1 MRRKQLFM
9 IALTGALVTGSVPG
23 TVWAAENG
31 VEATSEEGSPAVD
44 AGEDT
49 TEEPSEPAAT
59 EAPAEPTEAPA
70 TDAPAE
76 PTEAPA
82 TDAPAEPQNTEPA
95 EEPVATEEAQEDAGT
110 ETEEDSGITI
120 GEHGEQKFATLKDA
134 VAYAKEHPAPDDQA
148 VVINVNK
155 AQEIRE
161 TITVDES
168 CKVNI
173 VATAADV
180 KFTRAAGFTGNMFAV
195 TGENAVL
202 QLNKVDE
209 GTTAQAFTVDG
220 TTESTDGT
228 TESTEGVKTL
238 VSVSGSGTFEMYSGV
253 TLSGNKTS
261 DDEGGAITN
270 KGGLLLLAGGTI
282 TGNTG
287 SKGGVYSDASVG
299 VQGDIQITDNKGEKD
314 ATANLYL
321 AGLDP
326 TMVVMGTVAD
336 SAKLNFSL
344 ATIPEAG
351 KSVTVVKIG
360 KDGETDL
367 VDATQ
372 FAAAVKFMVYD
383 AASDEFDPVTVSSDG
398 KTAVLT
404 KKNSSKPEDPKKP
417 GTGEVGVP
425 KYDSSTKKVTF
436 NIKGTEDF
444 TYYVAAFP
452 IGEKEKTVLS
462 KFDKKKATNK
472 AKKDTKTSVTYDNYD
487 KTTDLWVYFQWPDG
501 SVSCEKEVLFL
512 PTISGVTWTDHN
524 TVQFKLAANHP
535 FHYYSTVTKST
546 TTSAEAKA
554 AYDESKA
561 KTKVPANEKKQLIV
575 KNIPENDK
583 DGKAT
588 FQIWVYF
595 KMNDGTM
602 KYSRIPISIDKR
614 PGKSTDT
621 RDPYP
626 HTINDC
632 KVSGLEEALK
642 FYPGVFYEFSVTG
655 AGTEITNPVTGD
667 EKYVP
672 LYWSTSKTPTDAQ
685 KNKSWKIGSAKGIT
699 DASTYNMYIFFQKYR
714 YNGSEWIPG
723 DIEYKTVQFKAAEIT
738 EDDLNNWKRQN
749 GVTTTPGDGDGTGS
763 GESGTDAEL
772 TATAAAQDSS
782 SSSKS
787 AVSTAD
793 ESPIGTMSALMA
805 LSLLAGGYVLI
816 RKRKKEDL

>member
-49 TEEPSEPAAT
+49 TEEPSEPAETEAPAEPT

-70 TDAPAE
+70 TEAPAE
-76 PTEAPA
+76 PAA
-82 TDAPAEPQNTEPA
+82 TDESAAEP
-95 EEPVATEEAQEDAGT
+95 VDTEEAQEDAGT

-120 GEHGEQKFATLKDA
+120 GEQKFATLKDA
-134 VAYAKEHPAPDDQA
+134 VVYAKANPASDDQA

-155 AQEIRE
+155 AQEISE

-209 GTTAQAFTVDG
+209 GTTAQAFTV
-220 TTESTDGT
+220 DGT

-314 ATANLYL
+314 AIANLYL
-321 AGLDP
+321 DGSDP
-326 TMVVMGTVAD
+326 TMVVMGTVAE

-344 ATIPEAG
+344 ATVPEAG
-351 KSVTVVKIG
+351 KSVTVAKIG
-360 KDGETDL
+360 TKEDNSELIT
-367 VDATQ
+367 AEEFKT
-372 FAAAVKFMVYD
+372 AVGKMVYD

-398 KTAVLT
+398 KTAVL
-404 KKNSSKPEDPKKP
+404 KKKEASTPEDPKKP

-452 IGEKEKTVLS
+452 IGESEKTVLS
-462 KFDKKKATNK
+462 KFDKKKAINK
-472 AKKDTKTSVTYDNYD
+472 AKKDTKTSVTFDNYD

-535 FHYYSTVTKST
+535 FHYYYAVTKST

-554 AYDESKA
+554 AYDASKA
-561 KTKVPANEKKQLIV
+561 KTKVSANEKKQLTV
-575 KNIPENDK
+575 KKIPDGND
-583 DGKAT
+583 

-595 KMNDGTM
+595 RMNDGTM
-602 KYSRIPISIDKR
+602 KYSKIPISTDKR

-632 KVSGLEEALK
+632 KVSGLEEAMK

-699 DASTYNMYIFFQKYR
+699 DASTYNMYIFFQKYKF
-714 YNGSEWIPG
+714 NGSEWIPG

-738 EDDLNNWKRQN
+738 EDDLNNWKKEN
-749 GVTTTPGDGDGTGS
+749 GVTITPEGGDGTGS
-763 GESGTDAEL
+763 GGSGTDAEL

>member
-31 VEATSEEGSPAVD
+31 VEATSEEGGPAVD

-70 TDAPAE
+70 TEAPAE

-82 TDAPAEPQNTEPA
+82 TEAPAEPQNTKPA

-120 GEHGEQKFATLKDA
+120 GEHGEQKFADLEAAVTYVKSNPEKDENGNLKA
-134 VAYAKEHPAPDDQA
+134 T
-148 VVINVNK
+148 VINVSKPQTINK
-155 AQEIRE
+155 TIEIKEGCKVCINATSPDVIFTR
-161 TITVDES
+161 VDEFIGS
-168 CKVNI
+168 VFSVSGKNSEGDQSELQLK
-173 VATAADV
+173 AADGA
-180 KFTRAAGFTGNMFAV
+180 T
-195 TGENAVL
+195 
-202 QLNKVDE
+202 
-209 GTTAQAFTVDG
+209 FTVEG
-220 TTESTDGT
+220 AETDGL
-228 TESTEGVKTL
+228 STL
-238 VSVSGSGTFEMYSGV
+238 VSVSDNGIFGMFTGV
-253 TLSGNKTS
+253 TLSGNKTL
-261 DDEGGAITN
+261 DNGGAITN
-270 KGGLLLLAGGTI
+270 NGGSLLLAGGTI

-299 VQGDIQITDNKGEKD
+299 VQGNIQITDNKGEKD

-321 AGLDP
+321 DGSDP

-344 ATIPEAG
+344 DTIPEAG
-351 KSVTVVKIG
+351 KSVTVAKIG
-360 KDGETDL
+360 TKEDNSELIT
-367 VDATQ
+367 AEEFKT
-372 FAAAVKFMVYD
+372 AVEKMAYD
-383 AASDEFDPVTVSSDG
+383 ADSSKEFDPVTVSSDG
-398 KTAVLT
+398 KTAVL
-404 KKNSSKPEDPKKP
+404 KKKEASTPEDPKKP

-444 TYYVAAFP
+444 TYYVAPFP
-452 IGEKEKTVLS
+452 IGESEKTVLS

-472 AKKDTKTSVTYDNYD
+472 AKKDTKTSVTFDNYD

-554 AYDESKA
+554 AYDASKA
-561 KTKVPANEKKQLIV
+561 KTKVSANEKKQLTV
-575 KNIPENDK
+575 KKIP
-583 DGKAT
+583 DGSD

-602 KYSRIPISIDKR
+602 KYSKIPISTDKR

-714 YNGSEWIPG
+714 FNGSEWIAG

-738 EDDLNNWKRQN
+738 EDDLNNWKKQN
-749 GVTTTPGDGDGTGS
+749 GVTITPEGGDGTGS

>member
-70 TDAPAE
+70 TEAPAD

-82 TDAPAEPQNTEPA
+82 TEAPAEPQNTEPA

-120 GEHGEQKFATLKDA
+120 GEHGEQKFVTLKDA
-134 VAYAKEHPAPDDQA
+134 VAYVKSNPEKDENGNLKAT
-148 VVINVNK
+148 VINVSK
-155 AQEIRE
+155 LQTIDKTIEIKE
-161 TITVDES
+161 G
-168 CKVNI
+168 CKVCIN
-173 VATAADV
+173 ATSPDV
-180 KFTRAAGFTGNMFAV
+180 IFTRADVLTGSIFSVSGKNSK
-195 TGENAVL
+195 GDQSEL
-202 QLNKVDE
+202 QLKAADSA
-209 GTTAQAFTVDG
+209 TFTVKG
-220 TTESTDGT
+220 AETDGL
-228 TESTEGVKTL
+228 STL
-238 VSVSGSGTFEMYSGV
+238 VSVSDNGIFGMFTGV
-253 TLSGNKTS
+253 TLSGNKTL
-261 DDEGGAITN
+261 DNGGAITN
-270 KGGLLLLAGGTI
+270 NGGSLLLAGGTI

-321 AGLDP
+321 DDSDP
-326 TMVVMGTVAD
+326 TMVVMGTVD
-336 SAKLNFSL
+336 EKSAQLNFSL
-344 ATIPEAG
+344 ATVPEAG
-351 KSVTVVKIG
+351 KPVTVAKIG
-360 KDGETDL
+360 KDGENDL
-367 VDATQ
+367 VDAAQ
-372 FAAAVKFMVYD
+372 FATAVKRMAYD

-398 KTAVLT
+398 KTAVL
-404 KKNSSKPEDPKKP
+404 KKKEASTPEEPKKP

-452 IGEKEKTVLS
+452 IGEREKTVLS

-602 KYSRIPISIDKR
+602 KYSRIPISTDKR

-738 EDDLNNWKRQN
+738 EDDLNNWKKEN

>member
-70 TDAPAE
+70 TEAPAE

-82 TDAPAEPQNTEPA
+82 TEAPAEPQNTEPA

-120 GEHGEQKFATLKDA
+120 GEQKFATLKDA
-134 VAYAKEHPAPDDQA
+134 VAYAKKNPASDNQA

-155 AQEIRE
+155 AQEISE

-173 VATAADV
+173 VATDAEV
-180 KFTRAAGFTGNMFAV
+180 KLTRAAGFTGNMFAV

-209 GTTAQAFTVDG
+209 GTTAQALTV
-220 TTESTDGT
+220 DGT

-299 VQGDIQITDNKGEKD
+299 VQGDIQITENKGEKD

-321 AGLDP
+321 EGSDP
-326 TMVVMGTVAD
+326 TMVVMGTVAE

-344 ATIPEAG
+344 ATVPEAG
-351 KSVTVVKIG
+351 KSVTVAKIG
-360 KDGETDL
+360 KDGETEL

-372 FAAAVKFMVYD
+372 FATAVKLMAYD
-383 AASDEFDPVTVSSDG
+383 AASDEFEAVALSSDG
-398 KTAVLT
+398 KTAVL
-404 KKNSSKPEDPKKP
+404 KKKEASTPDDPKKA

-444 TYYVAAFP
+444 TYYVAPFP
-452 IGEKEKTVLS
+452 IGESEKTVLS

-535 FHYYSTVTKST
+535 FHYYYTVTKSS

-554 AYDESKA
+554 AYDASKA
-561 KTKVPANEKKQLIV
+561 KTKVSANEKKQLTV
-575 KNIPENDK
+575 SKIP
-583 DGKAT
+583 DGSD

-602 KYSRIPISIDKR
+602 KYSKIPISTDKR

-632 KVSGLEEALK
+632 KVSGLENALK

-667 EKYVP
+667 EKYEP

-714 YNGSEWIPG
+714 YNGSEWIAG

-738 EDDLNNWKRQN
+738 EDDLNNWKKEN
-749 GVTTTPGDGDGTGS
+749 GVTITPEGGSEGS
-763 GESGTDAEL
+763 GSGGGTDAEL
-772 TATAAAQDSS
+772 TATAAAQNSS

>member
-49 TEEPSEPAAT
+49 TEESSEPAAT

-70 TDAPAE
+70 TEAPAE

-110 ETEEDSGITI
+110 ETEEDRGITI
-120 GEHGEQKFATLKDA
+120 GEHGEQKFATLNDA
-134 VAYAKEHPAPDDQA
+134 VAYVKSNPEKDENDNLKAT
-148 VVINVNK
+148 VINVSK
-155 AQEIRE
+155 PQTIDKTIEIKE
-161 TITVDES
+161 G
-168 CKVNI
+168 CKVCIN
-173 VATAADV
+173 ATSPDVIFTRVDGFIGSVFSVSGKNSEGDQSELQLKAADGA
-180 KFTRAAGFTGNMFAV
+180 T
-195 TGENAVL
+195 
-202 QLNKVDE
+202 
-209 GTTAQAFTVDG
+209 FTVKG
-220 TTESTDGT
+220 AETDGL
-228 TESTEGVKTL
+228 STL
-238 VSVSGSGTFEMYSGV
+238 VSVSDNGIFGMFTGV

-261 DDEGGAITN
+261 DNGGAITN
-270 KGGLLLLAGGTI
+270 NGGSLLLAGGTI

-287 SKGGVYSDASVG
+287 SKGGVYSNASVG
-299 VQGDIQITDNKGEKD
+299 VQGDIRITDNKGEKD

-321 AGLDP
+321 DGSDS

-344 ATIPEAG
+344 ATVPETG
-351 KSVTVVKIG
+351 KPVTVAKVGTKEG
-360 KDGETDL
+360 NNDL
-367 VDATQ
+367 VTAEEFKT
-372 FAAAVKFMVYD
+372 AVEKMVYD
-383 AASDEFDPVTVSSDG
+383 AATTSDEFEAVAVSSSDS
-398 KTAVLT
+398 KTAVL
-404 KKNSSKPEDPKKP
+404 KKKETSTPEDPKKP

-546 TTSAEAKA
+546 TTSAEVKA
-554 AYDESKA
+554 AYDASKA
-561 KTKVPANEKKQLIV
+561 ETKVPANEKKQLIV

-583 DGKAT
+583 KGKAT

-602 KYSRIPISIDKR
+602 KYSKIPISTDKR
-614 PGKSTDT
+614 PGKSTNT

-632 KVSGLEEALK
+632 KVSGLEEAMK
-642 FYPGVFYEFSVTG
+642 FYPGVFYEFAVTG

-667 EKYVP
+667 EKYEP
-672 LYWSTSKTPTDAQ
+672 LYWSTSKTPEDDQ

-738 EDDLNNWKRQN
+738 EDDLNNWKKEN

-763 GESGTDAEL
+763 GGSGTDAEL

>member
-70 TDAPAE
+70 E

-82 TDAPAEPQNTEPA
+82 TEAPAEPAATDESA
-95 EEPVATEEAQEDAGT
+95 AEPVDTEEAQEDAGT

-120 GEHGEQKFATLKDA
+120 GEQKFATLKDA
-134 VAYAKEHPAPDDQA
+134 VVYAKANPASDDQA

-155 AQEIRE
+155 AQEISE

-209 GTTAQAFTVDG
+209 GTTAQAFTV
-220 TTESTDGT
+220 DGT

-299 VQGDIQITDNKGEKD
+299 VQGDIQITDNKDAED

-321 AGLDP
+321 AGSDS

-344 ATIPEAG
+344 ATIPKAG
-351 KSVTVVKIG
+351 KSVTVAKIG
-360 KDGETDL
+360 TKENNSELITAEEFKT
-367 VDATQ
+367 VVEKRMA
-372 FAAAVKFMVYD
+372 YD

-417 GTGEVGVP
+417 GTGEVGKP
-425 KYDSSTKKVTF
+425 KYDSSKKSVTF

-444 TYYVAAFP
+444 TYYVAALP
-452 IGEKEKTVLS
+452 IGKSKEDAIA
-462 KFDKKKATNK
+462 KFDKKKAINK
-472 AKKDTKTSVTYDNYD
+472 AKKDTKTSVTFDNYD

-535 FHYYSTVTKST
+535 FHYYYTVTKSS

-554 AYDESKA
+554 AYDASKA
-561 KTKVPANEKKQLIV
+561 KTKVSANEKKQLTV
-575 KNIPENDK
+575 SKIP
-583 DGKAT
+583 DGSD

-602 KYSRIPISIDKR
+602 KYSKIPISTDKR
-614 PGKSTDT
+614 PGKSTNT
-621 RDPYP
+621 RDPQP
-626 HTINDC
+626 ATISKC
-632 KVSGLEEALK
+632 KVSGLENALK

-667 EKYVP
+667 EKYEP

-723 DIEYKTVQFKAAEIT
+723 DIEYMTVQFKAAEIT
-738 EDDLNNWKRQN
+738 EDDLNNWKKEN

>member
-70 TDAPAE
+70 TEAPAE

-82 TDAPAEPQNTEPA
+82 TEAPAEPQNTEPA

-120 GEHGEQKFATLKDA
+120 GEQKFATLKDA
-134 VAYAKEHPAPDDQA
+134 VAYAKKNPASDNQA

-155 AQEIRE
+155 AQEISE

-173 VATAADV
+173 VATDAEV
-180 KFTRAAGFTGNMFAV
+180 KLTRAAGFTGNMFAV

-209 GTTAQAFTVDG
+209 GTTAQALTV
-220 TTESTDGT
+220 DGT

-238 VSVSGSGTFEMYSGV
+238 VSVSDSGTFEMYSGV

-299 VQGDIQITDNKGEKD
+299 VQGDIQITENKGEKD

-321 AGLDP
+321 DGSDP
-326 TMVVMGTVAD
+326 TMVVMGTVD
-336 SAKLNFSL
+336 EGAKLNFSL
-344 ATIPEAG
+344 ATVPEAG
-351 KSVTVVKIG
+351 KSVTVAKIG

-372 FAAAVKFMVYD
+372 FATAVRLMVYD
-383 AASDEFDPVTVSSDG
+383 AASDEFEAVALSSDG

-404 KKNSSKPEDPKKP
+404 KKKASTPEDPKKP

-452 IGEKEKTVLS
+452 IGESEKTVLS

-512 PTISGVTWTDHN
+512 PSISGVIWTDHN

-535 FHYYSTVTKST
+535 FHYYYTVTKSS

-554 AYDESKA
+554 AYDASKA
-561 KTKVPANEKKQLIV
+561 KTKVSANEKKQLTV
-575 KNIPENDK
+575 SKIP
-583 DGKAT
+583 DGSD

-602 KYSRIPISIDKR
+602 KYSKIPISTDKR
-614 PGKSTDT
+614 PGKSTNT
-621 RDPYP
+621 RDPQP
-626 HTINDC
+626 ATISKC
-632 KVSGLEEALK
+632 KVSGLENALK

-667 EKYVP
+667 EKYEP

-723 DIEYKTVQFKAAEIT
+723 DIEYMTVQFKAAEIT
-738 EDDLNNWKRQN
+738 EDDLNNWKKEN
-749 GVTTTPGDGDGTGS
+749 GVTITPEGGSEGS
-763 GESGTDAEL
+763 GSGGGTDAEL
-772 TATAAAQDSS
+772 TATAAAQNSS

>member
-76 PTEAPA
+76 P
-82 TDAPAEPQNTEPA
+82 QNTEPA
-95 EEPVATEEAQEDAGT
+95 AEPVDTEEAQEDAGT

-134 VAYAKEHPAPDDQA
+134 VAYAKKNPAPGNQA

-155 AQEIRE
+155 AQEISE
-161 TITVDES
+161 TITVDEN

-209 GTTAQAFTVDG
+209 GTTAQAFTV
-220 TTESTDGT
+220 DGT

-287 SKGGVYSDASVG
+287 SKGGVYSNASVG
-299 VQGDIQITDNKGEKD
+299 VQGDIQITDNKDAED

-321 AGLDP
+321 DGSDT
-326 TMVVMGTVAD
+326 TMVVMGTVEKD
-336 SAKLNFSL
+336 AKLNFSL
-344 ATIPEAG
+344 ATVPKEG
-351 KSVTVVKIG
+351 ESVTVAKIG
-360 KDGETDL
+360 TKEDNSEL
-367 VDATQ
+367 IKAEE
-372 FAAAVKFMVYD
+372 FKIAVEKMAYD
-383 AASDEFDPVTVSSDG
+383 AASDEFEAVALSSDG

-417 GTGEVGVP
+417 GTGEVGKP
-425 KYDSSTKKVTF
+425 KYDSSKKSVTF

-444 TYYVAAFP
+444 TYYVAALP
-452 IGEKEKTVLS
+452 IGKRKEDAIA
-462 KFDKKKATNK
+462 KFDKKKAINK
-472 AKKDTKTSVTYDNYD
+472 AKKDIKTSVTFDNYD

-535 FHYYSTVTKST
+535 FHYYYKVTSADTKS
-546 TTSAEAKA
+546 EEVKKA
-554 AYDESKA
+554 YKESDA
-561 KTKVPANEKKQLIV
+561 KTKVRANTKEPLTV
-575 KNIPENDK
+575 NNIPENDEK
-583 DGKAT
+583 GNAT

-602 KYSRIPISIDKR
+602 KYSRIPLSITNR
-614 PGKSTDT
+614 PPKKQGGTT
-621 RDPYP
+621 RKPQT
-626 HTINDC
+626 HVVNDC
-632 KVSGLEEALK
+632 KVSGLENALK
-642 FYPGVFYEFSVTG
+642 FYPGVFYEFTVTG
-655 AGTEITNPVTGD
+655 AAPKDNNYVTGD
-667 EKYVP
+667 EKYEP

-738 EDDLNNWKRQN
+738 EDDLNNWKKEN

>member
-70 TDAPAE
+70 TEA

-82 TDAPAEPQNTEPA
+82 TEVPAEPQNTEPA

-120 GEHGEQKFATLKDA
+120 GEQKFATLKDA
-134 VAYAKEHPAPDDQA
+134 VAYAKENPASDNQA

-155 AQEIRE
+155 AQEISE

-209 GTTAQAFTVDG
+209 GITAQALTV
-220 TTESTDGT
+220 DGT

-238 VSVSGSGTFEMYSGV
+238 VSVSGRGTFEMYSGV

-321 AGLDP
+321 DGSDP

-351 KSVTVVKIG
+351 KSVTVAKIG
-360 KDGETDL
+360 TKEDNSELIT
-367 VDATQ
+367 AEEFKT
-372 FAAAVKFMVYD
+372 AVEKMAYD
-383 AASDEFDPVTVSSDG
+383 ADSSKEFDPVTVSSDG
-398 KTAVLT
+398 KTAVL
-404 KKNSSKPEDPKKP
+404 KKKEASTPEDPKKP

-452 IGEKEKTVLS
+452 IGESEKTVLS
-462 KFDKKKATNK
+462 KFDKKRAINK
-472 AKKDTKTSVTYDNYD
+472 AKKDTKTSVTFDNYD

-535 FHYYSTVTKST
+535 FHYYYAVTKST

-554 AYDESKA
+554 AYDASKA
-561 KTKVPANEKKQLIV
+561 KTKVSANEKKQLTV
-575 KNIPENDK
+575 KKIPDGND
-583 DGKAT
+583 

-595 KMNDGTM
+595 RMNDGTM
-602 KYSRIPISIDKR
+602 KYSKIPISTDKR

-632 KVSGLEEALK
+632 KVSGLEEAMK

-667 EKYVP
+667 EKYEP

-738 EDDLNNWKRQN
+738 EDDLNNWKKEN
-749 GVTTTPGDGDGTGS
+749 GVTITPEGGDGTGS
-763 GESGTDAEL
+763 GGSGTDAEL

>member
-31 VEATSEEGSPAVD
+31 VEATSEEGGPAVD

-70 TDAPAE
+70 TEAPAE

-82 TDAPAEPQNTEPA
+82 TEAPAEPQNTKPA

-110 ETEEDSGITI
+110 ETEKDSGITI
-120 GEHGEQKFATLKDA
+120 GEQEFPTLKDA
-134 VAYAKEHPAPDDQA
+134 VVYAKKNPASDNQA

-155 AQEIRE
+155 AQEISE

-220 TTESTDGT
+220 TTESTA
-228 TESTEGVKTL
+228 GVKTL

-270 KGGLLLLAGGTI
+270 NGGLLLLAGGTI

-299 VQGDIQITDNKGEKD
+299 VQGNIQITDNKDAED

-321 AGLDP
+321 DGSDP
-326 TMVVMGTVAD
+326 TMVVMGTVAE
-336 SAKLNFSL
+336 STKLNFSL
-344 ATIPEAG
+344 AKAPEAG
-351 KSVTVVKIG
+351 ESVTVAKVGTKE
-360 KDGETDL
+360 DNSDL
-367 VDATQ
+367 VTAEEFKT
-372 FAAAVKFMVYD
+372 AVEKMAYD
-383 AASDEFDPVTVSSDG
+383 AAATSDEFEAVAVSSSDS
-398 KTAVLT
+398 KTAVL
-404 KKNSSKPEDPKKP
+404 KKKEASTPEEPKKP

-444 TYYVAAFP
+444 TYYVAALP
-452 IGEKEKTVLS
+452 IGKNKEDAIA

-535 FHYYSTVTKST
+535 FHYYYTVTNKS
-546 TTSAEAKA
+546 TTSAEVKKK
-554 AYDESKA
+554 YDESKA
-561 KTKVPANEKKQLIV
+561 KTKVSANMKAQVTVSK
-575 KNIPENDK
+575 IPD
-583 DGKAT
+583 DSD

-602 KYSRIPISIDKR
+602 KYSKIPISTDKR
-614 PGKSTDT
+614 PGKSTNT

-632 KVSGLEEALK
+632 KVSGLENALK

-667 EKYVP
+667 EKYEP

-738 EDDLNNWKRQN
+738 EDDLNNWKKEN
-749 GVTTTPGDGDGTGS
+749 GVTTTPGDGDGSGS
-763 GESGTDAEL
+763 GGSGTDAEL

>member
-31 VEATSEEGSPAVD
+31 VEATSEEGGPAVD

-70 TDAPAE
+70 TEAPAE

-82 TDAPAEPQNTEPA
+82 TEAPAEPQNTKPA

-110 ETEEDSGITI
+110 ETEKDSGITI
-120 GEHGEQKFATLKDA
+120 GEQKFATLKDA
-134 VAYAKEHPAPDDQA
+134 VVYAKANPASDNQA

-155 AQEIRE
+155 AQEISE
-161 TITVDES
+161 TITVDEN

-173 VATAADV
+173 IATAADV
-180 KFTRAAGFTGNMFAV
+180 KFTRAVGFTGNMFAV

-209 GTTAQAFTVDG
+209 GTTAQALTV
-220 TTESTDGT
+220 DGT

-270 KGGLLLLAGGTI
+270 NGGLLLLAGGTI

-299 VQGDIQITDNKGEKD
+299 VQGNIQITDNKD
-314 ATANLYL
+314 AEDAPANLYL
-321 AGLDP
+321 DGSDS
-326 TMVVMGTVAD
+326 TMVVMGTVAET
-336 SAKLNFSL
+336 AKLNFSL
-344 ATIPEAG
+344 AAIPEAG
-351 KSVTVVKIG
+351 KSVTVAKIG

-372 FAAAVKFMVYD
+372 FDTAVKLMAYD

-404 KKNSSKPEDPKKP
+404 KKNSSKPEEPKKP

-444 TYYVAAFP
+444 TYYVAALP
-452 IGEKEKTVLS
+452 IGKSKEDAIA

-561 KTKVPANEKKQLIV
+561 KTKVSANEKKQLIV

-583 DGKAT
+583 NGKAT

-602 KYSRIPISIDKR
+602 KYSKIPISIDKR
-614 PGKSTDT
+614 PGKGTDT

-632 KVSGLEEALK
+632 KVSGLEKAMK

-714 YNGSEWIPG
+714 FNGSEWIAG

-749 GVTTTPGDGDGTGS
+749 GVTITPEGGNGTGS
-763 GESGTDAEL
+763 GSGGSGTDAEL

>member
-31 VEATSEEGSPAVD
+31 VEATSEEGGPAVD

-70 TDAPAE
+70 TEAPAE

-82 TDAPAEPQNTEPA
+82 TEAPAEPQNTKPA
-95 EEPVATEEAQEDAGT
+95 EEPAATEEAQE
-110 ETEEDSGITI
+110 ENTEEAGEADGSITI
-120 GEHGEQKFATLKDA
+120 GEQKFDDLEAAVTYVKSNPEKDKNGNLKAT
-134 VAYAKEHPAPDDQA
+134 
-148 VVINVNK
+148 VINVSKPQTINK
-155 AQEIRE
+155 TIEIKE
-161 TITVDES
+161 G
-168 CKVNI
+168 CKVCIN
-173 VATAADV
+173 ATSPDV
-180 KFTRAAGFTGNMFAV
+180 IFTRADVLTGSIFSVSGKNSE
-195 TGENAVL
+195 GDQSEL
-202 QLNKVDE
+202 QLKATD
-209 GTTAQAFTVDG
+209 GATFTVKG
-220 TTESTDGT
+220 AETDGL
-228 TESTEGVKTL
+228 STL
-238 VSVSGSGTFEMYSGV
+238 VSVSDNGIFGMFTGV
-253 TLSGNKTS
+253 TLSGNKTL
-261 DDEGGAITN
+261 DNGGAITN
-270 KGGLLLLAGGTI
+270 NGGSLLLAGGTI

-287 SKGGVYSDASVG
+287 SKGGVYSNASVG

-321 AGLDP
+321 DGSDP
-326 TMVVMGTVAD
+326 TMVVMGAVADD

-344 ATIPEAG
+344 AKAPEAG
-351 KSVTVVKIG
+351 ESVTVAKVGTKE
-360 KDGETDL
+360 DNSDL
-367 VDATQ
+367 VTAEEFKT
-372 FAAAVKFMVYD
+372 AVEKMAYD
-383 AASDEFDPVTVSSDG
+383 AAATSDEFEAVAVSSSDS
-398 KTAVLT
+398 KTAVL
-404 KKNSSKPEDPKKP
+404 KKKEASTPEEPKKP

-444 TYYVAAFP
+444 TYYVAALP
-452 IGEKEKTVLS
+452 IGKSKEDAIA
-462 KFDKKKATNK
+462 KFDKKKAINK
-472 AKKDTKTSVTYDNYD
+472 AKKDTKTSVTFDNYD

-535 FHYYSTVTKST
+535 FHCYSTITKST

-554 AYDESKA
+554 AYDASKA
-561 KTKVPANEKKQLIV
+561 KTKVSANEKKQLTV
-575 KNIPENDK
+575 KKIPDGND
-583 DGKAT
+583 

-602 KYSRIPISIDKR
+602 KYSKIPISTDKR
-614 PGKSTDT
+614 PGKGTDT

-632 KVSGLEEALK
+632 KVSGLEKALK
-642 FYPGVFYEFSVTG
+642 FYPGVFYEFAVTG

-714 YNGSEWIPG
+714 FNGSEWIAG

-749 GVTTTPGDGDGTGS
+749 GVTITPEGGDGTGS
-763 GESGTDAEL
+763 GSGGSGTDAEL

>member
-49 TEEPSEPAAT
+49 IEEPSEPAETEAPAEPT

-70 TDAPAE
+70 TE
-76 PTEAPA
+76 
-82 TDAPAEPQNTEPA
+82 APAEPQNTEPA

-120 GEHGEQKFATLKDA
+120 GEQKFATLKDA
-134 VAYAKEHPAPDDQA
+134 VEYVKSNPEKDENGNLKAT
-148 VVINVNK
+148 VINVSK
-155 AQEIRE
+155 PQTIDKTIEIKE
-161 TITVDES
+161 G
-168 CKVNI
+168 CKVCIN
-173 VATAADV
+173 ATSPNV
-180 KFTRAAGFTGNMFAV
+180 IFTRADVLTGSIFSVSGKNSE
-195 TGENAVL
+195 GDQSEL
-202 QLNKVDE
+202 QLKATD
-209 GTTAQAFTVDG
+209 GATFTVKG
-220 TTESTDGT
+220 AETDGL
-228 TESTEGVKTL
+228 STL
-238 VSVSGSGTFEMYSGV
+238 VSVSDNGIFGMFTGV
-253 TLSGNKTS
+253 TLSGNKTL
-261 DDEGGAITN
+261 DNGGAITN
-270 KGGLLLLAGGTI
+270 NGGSLLLAGGTI

-287 SKGGVYSDASVG
+287 SRGGVYSDASVG

-321 AGLDP
+321 DGSDP

-452 IGEKEKTVLS
+452 IGESEKTVLS
-462 KFDKKKATNK
+462 KFDKKKAINK
-472 AKKDTKTSVTYDNYD
+472 AKKDTKTSVTFDNYD

-535 FHYYSTVTKST
+535 FHYYYAVTKST

-554 AYDESKA
+554 AYDASKA
-561 KTKVPANEKKQLIV
+561 KTKVSANEKKQLTV
-575 KNIPENDK
+575 KKIPDGND
-583 DGKAT
+583 

-595 KMNDGTM
+595 RMNDGTM
-602 KYSRIPISIDKR
+602 KYSKIPISTDKR

-632 KVSGLEEALK
+632 KVSGLEEAMK

>member
-31 VEATSEEGSPAVD
+31 VEATSEEGGPAVD

-49 TEEPSEPAAT
+49 TEEPSEPAETEAPAEPTEAPAT

-70 TDAPAE
+70 TE
-76 PTEAPA
+76 
-82 TDAPAEPQNTEPA
+82 APAEPQNTKPA
-95 EEPVATEEAQEDAGT
+95 EEPAATEEAQE
-110 ETEEDSGITI
+110 ENTEEAGEADGSITI
-120 GEHGEQKFATLKDA
+120 GEQKFNDLEAAVTYVKSNPEKDKNGNLKAT
-134 VAYAKEHPAPDDQA
+134 
-148 VVINVNK
+148 VINVSKPQTINK
-155 AQEIRE
+155 TIEIKE
-161 TITVDES
+161 G
-168 CKVNI
+168 CKVCIN
-173 VATAADV
+173 ATSPDV
-180 KFTRAAGFTGNMFAV
+180 IFTRVDGFTGSVFSVSGKNSE
-195 TGENAVL
+195 GDQSEL
-202 QLNKVDE
+202 QLKAAE
-209 GTTAQAFTVDG
+209 GATFTVKG
-220 TTESTDGT
+220 AETDGL
-228 TESTEGVKTL
+228 STL
-238 VSVSGSGTFEMYSGV
+238 VSVSDNGIFGMFTGV

-261 DDEGGAITN
+261 DNGGAITN
-270 KGGLLLLAGGTI
+270 NGGSLLLAGGTI

-299 VQGDIQITDNKGEKD
+299 VQGDIQITDNKD
-314 ATANLYL
+314 AEDTTANLYL
-321 AGLDP
+321 DGSDP
-326 TMVVMGTVAD
+326 TMVVMGTVAET
-336 SAKLNFSL
+336 AKLNFSL
-344 ATIPEAG
+344 ATVPDAG
-351 KSVTVVKIG
+351 ESVTVAKIG

-372 FAAAVKFMVYD
+372 FATAVELMAYD
-383 AASDEFDPVTVSSDG
+383 AASNDASDEFDPVTVSSDG

-444 TYYVAAFP
+444 TYYVAALP
-452 IGEKEKTVLS
+452 IGKSKEDAIA
-462 KFDKKKATNK
+462 KFDKKKAINK
-472 AKKDTKTSVTYDNYD
+472 AKKDTKTSVTFDNYD

-535 FHYYSTVTKST
+535 FHCYSTITKST

-554 AYDESKA
+554 AYDASKA
-561 KTKVPANEKKQLIV
+561 KTKVSANEKKQLTV
-575 KNIPENDK
+575 KKIPDDND
-583 DGKAT
+583 

-602 KYSRIPISIDKR
+602 KYSKIPISTDKR
-614 PGKSTDT
+614 PGKGTDT

-632 KVSGLEEALK
+632 KVSGLEKALK
-642 FYPGVFYEFSVTG
+642 FYPGVFYEFAVTG

-714 YNGSEWIPG
+714 FNGSEWIAG

-749 GVTTTPGDGDGTGS
+749 GVTITPEGGDGTGS
-763 GESGTDAEL
+763 GSGGSGTDAEL

>member
-70 TDAPAE
+70 TEAPAD

-82 TDAPAEPQNTEPA
+82 TEAPAEPQNTEPA

-120 GEHGEQKFATLKDA
+120 GEHGEQKFVTLKDA
-134 VAYAKEHPAPDDQA
+134 VAYVKSNPEKDENGNLKAT
-148 VVINVNK
+148 VINVSK
-155 AQEIRE
+155 PQTIDKTIEIKE
-161 TITVDES
+161 G
-168 CKVNI
+168 CKVCIN
-173 VATAADV
+173 ATSPDV
-180 KFTRAAGFTGNMFAV
+180 IFTRADVLTGSIFSVSGKNSK
-195 TGENAVL
+195 GDQSEL
-202 QLNKVDE
+202 QLKAADSA
-209 GTTAQAFTVDG
+209 TFTVKG
-220 TTESTDGT
+220 AETDGL
-228 TESTEGVKTL
+228 STL
-238 VSVSGSGTFEMYSGV
+238 VSVSDNGIFGMFTGV
-253 TLSGNKTS
+253 TLSGNKTL
-261 DDEGGAITN
+261 DNGGAITN
-270 KGGLLLLAGGTI
+270 NGGSLLLAGGTI

-287 SKGGVYSDASVG
+287 SKGGVYSNASVG

-321 AGLDP
+321 DGSDS
-326 TMVVMGTVAD
+326 TMVVMGTVD
-336 SAKLNFSL
+336 EKSAQLNFSL
-344 ATIPEAG
+344 ATVPETG
-351 KSVTVVKIG
+351 KPVTVAKIG

-372 FAAAVKFMVYD
+372 FVTAVKRMAYD

-398 KTAVLT
+398 KTAVL
-404 KKNSSKPEDPKKP
+404 KKKEASTPEDPKKP
-417 GTGEVGVP
+417 GTGEVGKP

-535 FHYYSTVTKST
+535 FHYYYAVTKST

-554 AYDESKA
+554 AYDASKA
-561 KTKVPANEKKQLIV
+561 KTKVSANEKKQLTV
-575 KNIPENDK
+575 KKIP
-583 DGKAT
+583 DGSD

-602 KYSRIPISIDKR
+602 KYSKIPISTDKR
-614 PGKSTDT
+614 PGKSTGT

-667 EKYVP
+667 EKYEP

-699 DASTYNMYIFFQKYR
+699 DASTYNMYIFFQKYKF
-714 YNGSEWIPG
+714 NGSEWIPG

-738 EDDLNNWKRQN
+738 KDDLNNWKKEN
-749 GVTTTPGDGDGTGS
+749 GVTTTPEDGDGTGS
-763 GESGTDAEL
+763 GGSGTDAEL

>member
-31 VEATSEEGSPAVD
+31 VEATSEEGGPAVD

-70 TDAPAE
+70 TEAPAE

-82 TDAPAEPQNTEPA
+82 TEAPAEPQNTKPA
-95 EEPVATEEAQEDAGT
+95 EEPAATEEAQEDAGT
-110 ETEEDSGITI
+110 EKEEDSGITI
-120 GEHGEQKFATLKDA
+120 GEQKFATLKDA
-134 VAYAKEHPAPDDQA
+134 VVYAKKNPASDNQA

-155 AQEIRE
+155 AQEISE

-220 TTESTDGT
+220 TTESTA
-228 TESTEGVKTL
+228 GVKTL

-270 KGGLLLLAGGTI
+270 NGGLLLLAGGTI

-299 VQGDIQITDNKGEKD
+299 VQGNIQITDNKDAED

-321 AGLDP
+321 DGSDP
-326 TMVVMGTVAD
+326 TMVVMGTVAE

-344 ATIPEAG
+344 AKAPEAG
-351 KSVTVVKIG
+351 ESVTVAKVGTKE
-360 KDGETDL
+360 DNSDL
-367 VDATQ
+367 VTAEEFKT
-372 FAAAVKFMVYD
+372 AVEKMAYD
-383 AASDEFDPVTVSSDG
+383 AAATSDEFEAVAVSSSDS
-398 KTAVLT
+398 KTAVL
-404 KKNSSKPEDPKKP
+404 KKKEASTPEEPKKP

-444 TYYVAAFP
+444 TYYVAALP
-452 IGEKEKTVLS
+452 IGKSKEDAIA
-462 KFDKKKATNK
+462 KFDKKKAINK
-472 AKKDTKTSVTYDNYD
+472 AKKDTKTSVTFDNYD

-524 TVQFKLAANHP
+524 TVQFKLTANHP
-535 FHYYSTVTKST
+535 FHCYSTITKST

-554 AYDESKA
+554 AYDASKA
-561 KTKVPANEKKQLIV
+561 KTKVSANEKKQLTV
-575 KNIPENDK
+575 KKIPDGND
-583 DGKAT
+583 

-602 KYSRIPISIDKR
+602 KYSKIPISTDKR
-614 PGKSTDT
+614 PGKGTDT

-632 KVSGLEEALK
+632 KVSGLEKALK
-642 FYPGVFYEFSVTG
+642 FYPGVFYEFAVTG

-714 YNGSEWIPG
+714 FNGSEWIAG

-749 GVTTTPGDGDGTGS
+749 GVTITPEGGDGTGS
-763 GESGTDAEL
+763 GSGGSGTDAEL

>member
-31 VEATSEEGSPAVD
+31 VEATSEEGGPAVD

-70 TDAPAE
+70 TEAPAE

-82 TDAPAEPQNTEPA
+82 TEAPAEPQNTKPA
-95 EEPVATEEAQEDAGT
+95 EEPAATEEAQEDAGT
-110 ETEEDSGITI
+110 EKEEDSGITI
-120 GEHGEQKFATLKDA
+120 GEQKFATLKDA
-134 VAYAKEHPAPDDQA
+134 VVYAKANPASDNQA

-155 AQEIRE
+155 AQEISE

-168 CKVNI
+168 CKINI

-220 TTESTDGT
+220 TTESTA
-228 TESTEGVKTL
+228 GVKTL

-270 KGGLLLLAGGTI
+270 NGGLLLLAGGTI

-299 VQGDIQITDNKGEKD
+299 VQGNIQITDNKDAED

-321 AGLDP
+321 DGSDP
-326 TMVVMGTVAD
+326 TMVVMGTVAET
-336 SAKLNFSL
+336 AKLNFSL

-351 KSVTVVKIG
+351 KSVTVAKIG
-360 KDGETDL
+360 TKEDNSELITAEEFET
-367 VDATQ
+367 
-372 FAAAVKFMVYD
+372 AVGKMAYD
-383 AASDEFDPVTVSSDG
+383 ASDEFDPVTVSSDG

-444 TYYVAAFP
+444 TYYVAALP
-452 IGEKEKTVLS
+452 IGKSKEDAIA
-462 KFDKKKATNK
+462 KFDKKKAINK
-472 AKKDTKTSVTYDNYD
+472 AKKDTKTSVTFDNYD

-535 FHYYSTVTKST
+535 FHYYYTVTKST

-554 AYDESKA
+554 AYDASKA
-561 KTKVPANEKKQLIV
+561 ETKVSANEKKQLTV
-575 KNIPENDK
+575 KKIP
-583 DGKAT
+583 DGSD

-602 KYSRIPISIDKR
+602 KYSKIPISTDKR
-614 PGKSTDT
+614 PGKGTDT

-632 KVSGLEEALK
+632 KVSGLEKALK
-642 FYPGVFYEFSVTG
+642 FYPGVFYEFAVTG

-714 YNGSEWIPG
+714 FNGSEWIAG

-749 GVTTTPGDGDGTGS
+749 GVTITPEGGDGTGS
-763 GESGTDAEL
+763 GSGGSGTDAEL

>member
-70 TDAPAE
+70 TEAPAD

-82 TDAPAEPQNTEPA
+82 TEAPAEPQNTEPA

-120 GEHGEQKFATLKDA
+120 GEHGEQKFVTLKDA
-134 VAYAKEHPAPDDQA
+134 VAYAKEHPAPDNQA

-155 AQEIRE
+155 AQKISE
-161 TITVDES
+161 TITVDEN

-209 GTTAQAFTVDG
+209 GTTEQAFTVDG

-321 AGLDP
+321 DGSDP
-326 TMVVMGTVAD
+326 TMVVMGTVAK

-344 ATIPEAG
+344 ATVPGAG
-351 KSVTVVKIG
+351 KSVTVAKIG
-360 KDGETDL
+360 KKEDNSELIT
-367 VDATQ
+367 AEE
-372 FAAAVKFMVYD
+372 FKIAVEKMTYD
-383 AASDEFDPVTVSSDG
+383 AASKEFDPVTVSSDG

-404 KKNSSKPEDPKKP
+404 KKKASTPEDPKKP
-417 GTGEVGVP
+417 GTGEVGKP
-425 KYDSSTKKVTF
+425 KYDSSKKSVTF
-436 NIKGTEDF
+436 NIRGTEDF
-444 TYYVAAFP
+444 TYYVYPFP
-452 IGEKEKTVLS
+452 IGESEKIVLS

-546 TTSAEAKA
+546 TTSAEVKA
-554 AYDESKA
+554 AYDASKA
-561 KTKVPANEKKQLIV
+561 ETKVPANEKKKLTV
-575 KNIPENDK
+575 KKIPD
-583 DGKAT
+583 DSD

-602 KYSRIPISIDKR
+602 KYSKIPISITNR
-614 PGKSTDT
+614 PPKKQGGTT
-621 RDPYP
+621 RKPQTYVV
-626 HTINDC
+626 NDC
-632 KVSGLEEALK
+632 KVSGLENALK
-642 FYPGVFYEFSVTG
+642 FYPGVFHEFTVTG
-655 AGTEITNPVTGD
+655 AAPKDNNYVTGD
-667 EKYVP
+667 EKYEP

-738 EDDLNNWKRQN
+738 EDDLNNWKKEN
-749 GVTTTPGDGDGTGS
+749 GVTTTPEDGDGTGS
-763 GESGTDAEL
+763 GGSGTDAEL

>member
-31 VEATSEEGSPAVD
+31 VEATSEEGGPAVD

-70 TDAPAE
+70 TEAPAE

-82 TDAPAEPQNTEPA
+82 TEAPAEPQNTKPA

-110 ETEEDSGITI
+110 ETEKDSGITI
-120 GEHGEQKFATLKDA
+120 GEQEFPTLKDA
-134 VAYAKEHPAPDDQA
+134 VVYAKANPASDNQA

-155 AQEIRE
+155 AQEISE

-220 TTESTDGT
+220 TTESTA
-228 TESTEGVKTL
+228 GVKTL

-270 KGGLLLLAGGTI
+270 NGGLLLLAGGTI

-299 VQGDIQITDNKGEKD
+299 VQGNIQITDNKDAED

-321 AGLDP
+321 DGSDP
-326 TMVVMGTVAD
+326 TMVVMGTVAE

-344 ATIPEAG
+344 AKAPEAG
-351 KSVTVVKIG
+351 ESVTVAKVGTKE
-360 KDGETDL
+360 DNSDL
-367 VDATQ
+367 VTAEEFKT
-372 FAAAVKFMVYD
+372 AVEKMAYD
-383 AASDEFDPVTVSSDG
+383 AAATSDEFEAVAVSSSDS
-398 KTAVLT
+398 KTAVL
-404 KKNSSKPEDPKKP
+404 KKKEASTPEEPKKP

-444 TYYVAAFP
+444 TYYVAALP
-452 IGEKEKTVLS
+452 IGKSKEDAIA

-535 FHYYSTVTKST
+535 FHCYSTITKST

-554 AYDESKA
+554 AYDASKA
-561 KTKVPANEKKQLIV
+561 KTKVSANEKKQLTV
-575 KNIPENDK
+575 KKIPDGND
-583 DGKAT
+583 

-602 KYSRIPISIDKR
+602 KYSKIPISTDKR
-614 PGKSTDT
+614 PGKGTDT

-632 KVSGLEEALK
+632 KVSGLEKALK
-642 FYPGVFYEFSVTG
+642 FYPGVFYEFAVTG

-699 DASTYNMYIFFQKYR
+699 DASTYNMYIFFQKYKF
-714 YNGSEWIPG
+714 NGSEWIPG

-749 GVTTTPGDGDGTGS
+749 GVTITPEGGDGTGS

>member
-31 VEATSEEGSPAVD
+31 VEATSEEGGPAVD

-70 TDAPAE
+70 TEAPAE

-82 TDAPAEPQNTEPA
+82 TEAPAEPQNTKPA
-95 EEPVATEEAQEDAGT
+95 EEAVATEEAQEDAGT
-110 ETEEDSGITI
+110 ETEKDSGITI
-120 GEHGEQKFATLKDA
+120 REQKFATLKDA
-134 VAYAKEHPAPDDQA
+134 VVYAKANPASDNQA

-155 AQEIRE
+155 AQEISE

-209 GTTAQAFTVDG
+209 GTTAQALTV
-220 TTESTDGT
+220 DGT

-270 KGGLLLLAGGTI
+270 KGGLLLLAGGKI

-287 SKGGVYSDASVG
+287 SKGGVYSDVSVG

-321 AGLDP
+321 DGSDP
-326 TMVVMGTVAD
+326 TMVVMGTVD

-344 ATIPEAG
+344 ATVPEAG
-351 KSVTVVKIG
+351 KSVTVAKIG
-360 KDGETDL
+360 TKEDNSELITAEEFET
-367 VDATQ
+367 
-372 FAAAVKFMVYD
+372 AVGKMAYD

-425 KYDSSTKKVTF
+425 KYDSSKKSVTF

-444 TYYVAAFP
+444 TYYVAALP
-452 IGEKEKTVLS
+452 IGKSKEDAIA
-462 KFDKKKATNK
+462 KFDKKKAINK
-472 AKKDTKTSVTYDNYD
+472 AKKDTKTSVTFDNYD

-535 FHYYSTVTKST
+535 FHCYSTITKST

-554 AYDESKA
+554 AYDASKA
-561 KTKVPANEKKQLIV
+561 KTKVSANEKKQLTV
-575 KNIPENDK
+575 KKIPDGND
-583 DGKAT
+583 

-602 KYSRIPISIDKR
+602 KYSKIPISTDKR
-614 PGKSTDT
+614 PGKGTDT

-632 KVSGLEEALK
+632 KVSGLEKALK
-642 FYPGVFYEFSVTG
+642 FYPGVFYEFAVTG

-714 YNGSEWIPG
+714 FNGSEWIAG

-749 GVTTTPGDGDGTGS
+749 GVTITPEGGDGTGS
-763 GESGTDAEL
+763 GSGGSGTDAEL

>member
-31 VEATSEEGSPAVD
+31 VEATSEEGGPAVD

-70 TDAPAE
+70 TEA

-82 TDAPAEPQNTEPA
+82 TEAPAEPAATDESA
-95 EEPVATEEAQEDAGT
+95 AEPVDTEEAQEDAGT

-120 GEHGEQKFATLKDA
+120 GEHGEQKFVTLKDA
-134 VAYAKEHPAPDDQA
+134 VEYVKSNPEKDENGNLKAT
-148 VVINVNK
+148 VINVSK
-155 AQEIRE
+155 PQTIDKTIEIKE
-161 TITVDES
+161 G
-168 CKVNI
+168 CKVCIN
-173 VATAADV
+173 ATSPDV
-180 KFTRAAGFTGNMFAV
+180 IFTRADVLTGSIFSVSGKNSE
-195 TGENAVL
+195 GDQSEL
-202 QLNKVDE
+202 QLKATD
-209 GTTAQAFTVDG
+209 GATFTVKG
-220 TTESTDGT
+220 AETDGL
-228 TESTEGVKTL
+228 STL
-238 VSVSGSGTFEMYSGV
+238 VSVSDNGIFGMFTGV

-261 DDEGGAITN
+261 DNGGAITN
-270 KGGLLLLAGGTI
+270 NGGSLLLAGGTI

-321 AGLDP
+321 DGSDP

-351 KSVTVVKIG
+351 KSVTVAKIG
-360 KDGETDL
+360 TKEDNSELIT
-367 VDATQ
+367 AEEFKT
-372 FAAAVKFMVYD
+372 AVEKMAYD

-398 KTAVLT
+398 KTAVL
-404 KKNSSKPEDPKKP
+404 KKKEASTPEDPKKP

-452 IGEKEKTVLS
+452 IGESEKTVLS
-462 KFDKKKATNK
+462 KFDKKKAINK
-472 AKKDTKTSVTYDNYD
+472 AKKDTKTSVTFDNYD

-512 PTISGVTWTDHN
+512 PTISGATWTDHN

-535 FHYYSTVTKST
+535 FHYYYAVTKST

-554 AYDESKA
+554 AYDASKA
-561 KTKVPANEKKQLIV
+561 KTKVSANEKKQLTV
-575 KNIPENDK
+575 KKIPDGND
-583 DGKAT
+583 

-602 KYSRIPISIDKR
+602 KYSKIPISTDKR

-632 KVSGLEEALK
+632 KVSGLEEAMK

-738 EDDLNNWKRQN
+738 EDDLNNWKKEN
-749 GVTTTPGDGDGTGS
+749 GVTTTPEDGDGIGS
-763 GESGTDAEL
+763 GGSGTDAEL

>member
-70 TDAPAE
+70 TEAPAE

-82 TDAPAEPQNTEPA
+82 TEAPAEPQNTEPA

-120 GEHGEQKFATLKDA
+120 GEQKFKDLEEA
-134 VAYAKEHPAPDDQA
+134 VAYVKSNPEKDENSNLKAT
-148 VVINVNK
+148 VINVSKPQTINK
-155 AQEIRE
+155 TIEIKE
-161 TITVDES
+161 G
-168 CKVNI
+168 CKVCIN
-173 VATAADV
+173 ATSPDVIFTRLDKFTGSVFSVSGKNSKGDQSELQLKAADSA
-180 KFTRAAGFTGNMFAV
+180 T
-195 TGENAVL
+195 
-202 QLNKVDE
+202 
-209 GTTAQAFTVDG
+209 FTVKG
-220 TTESTDGT
+220 AETDGL
-228 TESTEGVKTL
+228 STL
-238 VSVSGSGTFEMYSGV
+238 VSVSDNGIFGMFTGV
-253 TLSGNKTS
+253 TLSGNKTL
-261 DDEGGAITN
+261 DNGGAITN
-270 KGGLLLLAGGTI
+270 NGGSLLLAGGTI

-299 VQGDIQITDNKGEKD
+299 VQGDIQITDNKDAED

-321 AGLDP
+321 DGSDP
-326 TMVVMGTVAD
+326 TMVVMGTVAET
-336 SAKLNFSL
+336 AKLNFSL
-344 ATIPEAG
+344 ATVPDTG
-351 KSVTVVKIG
+351 KSVTVAKIG
-360 KDGETDL
+360 TKEDNNELIT
-367 VDATQ
+367 AEEFKT
-372 FAAAVKFMVYD
+372 AVEKMTYD
-383 AASDEFDPVTVSSDG
+383 AASKEFALATDSSDG

-417 GTGEVGVP
+417 GTGEVGKP

-444 TYYVAAFP
+444 TYYVAALP
-452 IGEKEKTVLS
+452 IGKSKEDAIA

-472 AKKDTKTSVTYDNYD
+472 AKKDTKTSVTFDNYD

-535 FHYYSTVTKST
+535 FHCYSTVTKST

-554 AYDESKA
+554 AYDAGKA
-561 KTKVPANEKKQLIV
+561 KTKVSANEKKQLTV
-575 KNIPENDK
+575 KKIPDDND
-583 DGKAT
+583 

-602 KYSRIPISIDKR
+602 KYSKIPISTDKR
-614 PGKSTDT
+614 PGKGTDT

-632 KVSGLEEALK
+632 KVSGLEKALK
-642 FYPGVFYEFSVTG
+642 FYPGVFYEFAVTG

-699 DASTYNMYIFFQKYR
+699 DASTYNMYIFFQKYKF
-714 YNGSEWIPG
+714 NGSEWIAG

-738 EDDLNNWKRQN
+738 EDDLNNWKKEN

>member
-70 TDAPAE
+70 TEAPAE

-120 GEHGEQKFATLKDA
+120 GEQKFATLKDA
-134 VAYAKEHPAPDDQA
+134 VAYAKENPASGNQA

-155 AQEIRE
+155 AQEISE

-173 VATAADV
+173 VATDADV

-209 GTTAQAFTVDG
+209 GTTAQALTV
-220 TTESTDGT
+220 DGT

-299 VQGDIQITDNKGEKD
+299 VQGDIQIAENKGKGEKD

-321 AGLDP
+321 DGSDP

-344 ATIPEAG
+344 ATVPEAG
-351 KSVTVVKIG
+351 KSVTVAKIG
-360 KDGETDL
+360 TKEDNSELIT
-367 VDATQ
+367 AEEFKT
-372 FAAAVKFMVYD
+372 AVEKMAYD
-383 AASDEFDPVTVSSDG
+383 AASDEFELVALSSDG
-398 KTAVLT
+398 KTAVL
-404 KKNSSKPEDPKKP
+404 KKKEASTPEDPKKP

-444 TYYVAAFP
+444 TYYVAALP
-452 IGEKEKTVLS
+452 IGKSKEEAKA
-462 KFDKKKATNK
+462 KFDKTKATNK

-535 FHYYSTVTKST
+535 FHYYYTVTKSS

-554 AYDESKA
+554 AYDASKA
-561 KTKVPANEKKQLIV
+561 KTKVSANEKKQLTV
-575 KNIPENDK
+575 SKIP
-583 DGKAT
+583 DGSE

-602 KYSRIPISIDKR
+602 KYSKIPISTDKR

-621 RDPYP
+621 RDPQP
-626 HTINDC
+626 ATISKC
-632 KVSGLEEALK
+632 KVSGLENALK

-667 EKYVP
+667 EKYEP

-723 DIEYKTVQFKAAEIT
+723 DIEYMTVQFKAAEIT
-738 EDDLNNWKRQN
+738 EDDLNNWKKEN
-749 GVTTTPGDGDGTGS
+749 GVTITPEGGDGTGS
-763 GESGTDAEL
+763 SGSGTDAEL

>member
-31 VEATSEEGSPAVD
+31 VEATSEEGGPAVD

-70 TDAPAE
+70 TEA

-82 TDAPAEPQNTEPA
+82 TEAPAEPAATDESA
-95 EEPVATEEAQEDAGT
+95 AEPVDTEEAQEDAGT

-120 GEHGEQKFATLKDA
+120 GEHGEQKFVTLKDA
-134 VAYAKEHPAPDDQA
+134 VEYVKSNPEKDENGNLKAT
-148 VVINVNK
+148 VINVSK
-155 AQEIRE
+155 PQTIDKTIEIKE
-161 TITVDES
+161 G
-168 CKVNI
+168 CKVCIN
-173 VATAADV
+173 ATSPDV
-180 KFTRAAGFTGNMFAV
+180 IFTRADVLTGSIFSVSGKNSE
-195 TGENAVL
+195 GDQSEL
-202 QLNKVDE
+202 QLKATD
-209 GTTAQAFTVDG
+209 GATFTVKG
-220 TTESTDGT
+220 AETDGL
-228 TESTEGVKTL
+228 STL
-238 VSVSGSGTFEMYSGV
+238 VSVSDNGIFGMFTGV

-261 DDEGGAITN
+261 DNGGAITN
-270 KGGLLLLAGGTI
+270 NGGSLLLAGGTI

-321 AGLDP
+321 DGSDP

-351 KSVTVVKIG
+351 KSVTVAKIG
-360 KDGETDL
+360 TKEDNSELIT
-367 VDATQ
+367 AEEFKT
-372 FAAAVKFMVYD
+372 AVEKMAYD

-398 KTAVLT
+398 KTAVL
-404 KKNSSKPEDPKKP
+404 KKKEASTPEDPKKP

-452 IGEKEKTVLS
+452 IGESEKTVLS
-462 KFDKKKATNK
+462 KFDKKKAINK
-472 AKKDTKTSVTYDNYD
+472 AKKDTKTSVTFDNYD

-512 PTISGVTWTDHN
+512 PTISGATWTDHN

-535 FHYYSTVTKST
+535 FHYYYAVTKST

-554 AYDESKA
+554 AYDASKA
-561 KTKVPANEKKQLIV
+561 KTKVSANEKKQLTV
-575 KNIPENDK
+575 KKIPDGND
-583 DGKAT
+583 

-602 KYSRIPISIDKR
+602 KYSKIPISTDKR

-632 KVSGLEEALK
+632 KVSGLEEAMK

-738 EDDLNNWKRQN
+738 EDDLNNWKKEN
-749 GVTTTPGDGDGTGS
+749 GVTTTPEDGDGTGS
-763 GESGTDAEL
+763 GGSGTDAEL

>member
-70 TDAPAE
+70 TEAPAE

-82 TDAPAEPQNTEPA
+82 TEAPAEPQNTEPA

-120 GEHGEQKFATLKDA
+120 GEQKFATLKDA
-134 VAYAKEHPAPDDQA
+134 VAYAKANPASDNQA

-155 AQEIRE
+155 AQEISE

-173 VATAADV
+173 VATDADV

-209 GTTAQAFTVDG
+209 GTTAQALTV
-220 TTESTDGT
+220 DGT

-299 VQGDIQITDNKGEKD
+299 VQGDIQIIDNKGEKD
-314 ATANLYL
+314 ATSNLYL
-321 AGLDP
+321 DGSDP

-344 ATIPEAG
+344 ATVPEAG
-351 KSVTVVKIG
+351 KSVTVAKIG
-360 KDGETDL
+360 TKEDNSELIT
-367 VDATQ
+367 AEEFKT
-372 FAAAVKFMVYD
+372 AVEKMAYD
-383 AASDEFDPVTVSSDG
+383 AASDEFETVAVSSDN
-398 KTAVLT
+398 KTAVL
-404 KKNSSKPEDPKKP
+404 KKKEASTPEDPKKP

-425 KYDSSTKKVTF
+425 KYDSSKKTVTF

-444 TYYVAAFP
+444 TYYVAPFP
-452 IGEKEKTVLS
+452 IGESEKTVLS

-472 AKKDTKTSVTYDNYD
+472 AKANTKTSVTFDNYD

-535 FHYYSTVTKST
+535 FHYYYTVTKSS

-554 AYDESKA
+554 AYDASKA
-561 KTKVPANEKKQLIV
+561 KTKVSANEKKQLTV
-575 KNIPENDK
+575 SKIP
-583 DGKAT
+583 DGSD

-602 KYSRIPISIDKR
+602 KYSKIPISTDKR
-614 PGKSTDT
+614 PGKSTNT
-621 RDPYP
+621 RDPQP
-626 HTINDC
+626 ATISKC
-632 KVSGLEEALK
+632 KVSGLENALK

-667 EKYVP
+667 EKYEP

-723 DIEYKTVQFKAAEIT
+723 DIEYMTVQFKAAEIT
-738 EDDLNNWKRQN
+738 DDDLNNWKKEN
-749 GVTTTPGDGDGTGS
+749 GVTITPEGGDGTGS
-763 GESGTDAEL
+763 SGSGTDAEL

>member
-70 TDAPAE
+70 TEAPAE

-82 TDAPAEPQNTEPA
+82 TEAPAEPAATDEPA
-95 EEPVATEEAQEDAGT
+95 AEPVDTEEAQE
-110 ETEEDSGITI
+110 ENTEEAGEADGSITI
-120 GEHGEQKFATLKDA
+120 GEQKFVDLEAAVTYVMSNPEKDENGNLKAT
-134 VAYAKEHPAPDDQA
+134 
-148 VVINVNK
+148 VINVSKPQTINK
-155 AQEIRE
+155 TIEIKE
-161 TITVDES
+161 G
-168 CKVNI
+168 CKVCIN
-173 VATAADV
+173 ATSPDV
-180 KFTRAAGFTGNMFAV
+180 VFTRADGFTGSIFSVSGKNSE
-195 TGENAVL
+195 GDQSEL
-202 QLNKVDE
+202 QLKAAD
-209 GTTAQAFTVDG
+209 GATLTVKG
-220 TTESTDGT
+220 AETDGLN
-228 TESTEGVKTL
+228 TL
-238 VSVSGSGTFEMYSGV
+238 VSVSDSGIFGMFTGV

-261 DDEGGAITN
+261 DNGGAITN
-270 KGGLLLLAGGTI
+270 SGGSLLLAGGTI

-299 VQGDIQITDNKGEKD
+299 VQGDIQIIENKGEKD

-321 AGLDP
+321 DGADP

-344 ATIPEAG
+344 ATVPEAG
-351 KSVTVVKIG
+351 KSVTVAKIG
-360 KDGETDL
+360 TKEDSSDL
-367 VDATQ
+367 VTAEEFKT
-372 FAAAVKFMVYD
+372 AVGKMAYD
-383 AASDEFDPVTVSSDG
+383 AASDEFELVALSSDG
-398 KTAVLT
+398 KTAVL
-404 KKNSSKPEDPKKP
+404 KKKEASTPDDPKKA

-444 TYYVAAFP
+444 TYYVAPFP
-452 IGEKEKTVLS
+452 IGESEKTVLS

-535 FHYYSTVTKST
+535 FHYYYTVTKSS
-546 TTSAEAKA
+546 TTSAEAKK

-561 KTKVPANEKKQLIV
+561 KTKVSANEKKQLTV
-575 KNIPENDK
+575 SKIP
-583 DGKAT
+583 DGSD

-602 KYSRIPISIDKR
+602 KYSKIPISTDKR

-632 KVSGLEEALK
+632 KVSGLENALK

-667 EKYVP
+667 EKYEP

-714 YNGSEWIPG
+714 YNGSEWIAG

-738 EDDLNNWKRQN
+738 EDDLNNWKKEN
-749 GVTTTPGDGDGTGS
+749 GVTITPEGGSEGS
-763 GESGTDAEL
+763 GSGGGTDAEL
-772 TATAAAQDSS
+772 TATAAAQNSS

>member
-70 TDAPAE
+70 E

-82 TDAPAEPQNTEPA
+82 TEAPAEPQNTEPA

-120 GEHGEQKFATLKDA
+120 GEQKFATLKDA
-134 VAYAKEHPAPDDQA
+134 VEYVKSNPEKDENGNLKAT
-148 VVINVNK
+148 VINVSK
-155 AQEIRE
+155 PQTIDKTIEIKE
-161 TITVDES
+161 G
-168 CKVNI
+168 CKVCIN
-173 VATAADV
+173 ATSPDV
-180 KFTRAAGFTGNMFAV
+180 IFTRADVLTGSIFSVSGKNSE
-195 TGENAVL
+195 GDQSEL
-202 QLNKVDE
+202 QLKATD
-209 GTTAQAFTVDG
+209 GATFTVKG
-220 TTESTDGT
+220 AETDGL
-228 TESTEGVKTL
+228 STL
-238 VSVSGSGTFEMYSGV
+238 VSVSDNGIFGMFTGV
-253 TLSGNKTS
+253 TLSGNKTL
-261 DDEGGAITN
+261 DNGGAITN
-270 KGGLLLLAGGTI
+270 NGGSLLLAGGTI

-287 SKGGVYSDASVG
+287 SRGGVYSDASVG

-321 AGLDP
+321 DGSDP

-452 IGEKEKTVLS
+452 IGESEKTVLS
-462 KFDKKKATNK
+462 KFDKKKAINK
-472 AKKDTKTSVTYDNYD
+472 AKKDTKTSVTFDNYD

-535 FHYYSTVTKST
+535 FHYYYAVTKST

-554 AYDESKA
+554 AYDASKA
-561 KTKVPANEKKQLIV
+561 KTKVSANEKKQLTV
-575 KNIPENDK
+575 KKIPDGND
-583 DGKAT
+583 

-595 KMNDGTM
+595 RMNDGTM
-602 KYSRIPISIDKR
+602 KYSKIPISTDKR

-632 KVSGLEEALK
+632 KVSGLEEAMK

>member
-31 VEATSEEGSPAVD
+31 VEATSEEGGPAVD

-70 TDAPAE
+70 TEAPAE

-82 TDAPAEPQNTEPA
+82 TEAPAEPQNTKPA

-120 GEHGEQKFATLKDA
+120 RKQKFATLKDA
-134 VAYAKEHPAPDDQA
+134 VAYAKENPVSGDQA

-155 AQEIRE
+155 AQEISD

-220 TTESTDGT
+220 TTEST
-228 TESTEGVKTL
+228 EGVKTL
-238 VSVSGSGTFEMYSGV
+238 VSVSGSGTFETYSGV

-287 SKGGVYSDASVG
+287 SKGGVYSNASVG

-321 AGLDP
+321 DGSDGSDP

-336 SAKLNFSL
+336 SAQLNFSL
-344 ATIPEAG
+344 ATVPDAG
-351 KSVTVVKIG
+351 QSVTVAKVGTKE
-360 KDGETDL
+360 DNSDL
-367 VDATQ
+367 VTAEEFKT
-372 FAAAVKFMVYD
+372 AVEKMAYD
-383 AASDEFDPVTVSSDG
+383 AAATSDEFEAVAVSSSDS
-398 KTAVLT
+398 KTAVL
-404 KKNSSKPEDPKKP
+404 KKKEASTPEEPKKP

-452 IGEKEKTVLS
+452 IGESEKTVLS

-472 AKKDTKTSVTYDNYD
+472 AKKDTKTLVTYDNYD

-535 FHYYSTVTKST
+535 FHCYSTITKST

-554 AYDESKA
+554 AYDASKA
-561 KTKVPANEKKQLIV
+561 KTKVSANEKKQLTV
-575 KNIPENDK
+575 KKIPDGND
-583 DGKAT
+583 

-602 KYSRIPISIDKR
+602 KYSKIPISTDKR
-614 PGKSTDT
+614 PGKGTDT

-632 KVSGLEEALK
+632 KVSGLEKALK
-642 FYPGVFYEFSVTG
+642 FYPGVFYEFAVTG

-714 YNGSEWIPG
+714 FNGSEWIAG

-749 GVTTTPGDGDGTGS
+749 GVTITPEGGDGTGS
-763 GESGTDAEL
+763 GSGGSGTDAEL

>member
-70 TDAPAE
+70 TEAPAE

-82 TDAPAEPQNTEPA
+82 TEAPAEPQNTEPA

-120 GEHGEQKFATLKDA
+120 GEQKFATLKDA
-134 VAYAKEHPAPDDQA
+134 VAYAKKNPASDNQA

-155 AQEIRE
+155 AQEISE

-173 VATAADV
+173 VATDAEV
-180 KFTRAAGFTGNMFAV
+180 KLTRAAGFTGNMFAV

-209 GTTAQAFTVDG
+209 GTTTQALTVDG
-220 TTESTDGT
+220 TTESA
-228 TESTEGVKTL
+228 EGVKTL

-299 VQGDIQITDNKGEKD
+299 VQGDIQITENKGEKD

-321 AGLDP
+321 EGSDP
-326 TMVVMGTVAD
+326 TMVVMGTVAE

-344 ATIPEAG
+344 ATVPEAG
-351 KSVTVVKIG
+351 KSVTVAKIG
-360 KDGETDL
+360 TKEDSSDL
-367 VDATQ
+367 VTAEEFKT
-372 FAAAVKFMVYD
+372 AVGKMAYD
-383 AASDEFDPVTVSSDG
+383 AASDEFELVALSSDG
-398 KTAVLT
+398 KTAVL
-404 KKNSSKPEDPKKP
+404 KKKEASTPDDPKKA

-444 TYYVAAFP
+444 TYYVAPFP
-452 IGEKEKTVLS
+452 IGESEKTVLS

-535 FHYYSTVTKST
+535 FHYYYTVTKSS

-554 AYDESKA
+554 AYDASKA
-561 KTKVPANEKKQLIV
+561 KTKVSANEKKQLTV
-575 KNIPENDK
+575 SKIP
-583 DGKAT
+583 DGSD

-602 KYSRIPISIDKR
+602 KYSKIPISTDKR

-632 KVSGLEEALK
+632 KVSGLENALK

-667 EKYVP
+667 EKYEP

-714 YNGSEWIPG
+714 YNGSEWIAG

-738 EDDLNNWKRQN
+738 EDDLNNWKKEN
-749 GVTTTPGDGDGTGS
+749 GVTITPEGGSEGS
-763 GESGTDAEL
+763 GSGGSGTDAEL
-772 TATAAAQDSS
+772 TATAAAQNSS

>member
-31 VEATSEEGSPAVD
+31 VEATSEEGGPAVD

-70 TDAPAE
+70 TEAPAE

-82 TDAPAEPQNTEPA
+82 TEAPAEPQNTKPA
-95 EEPVATEEAQEDAGT
+95 EEPVATEEAQE
-110 ETEEDSGITI
+110 ENTEEAGEADGSITI
-120 GEHGEQKFATLKDA
+120 GEQKFNDLEAAVTYVKSNPEKDKNGNLKAT
-134 VAYAKEHPAPDDQA
+134 
-148 VVINVNK
+148 VINVSKPQTINK
-155 AQEIRE
+155 TIEIKE
-161 TITVDES
+161 G
-168 CKVNI
+168 CKVCIN
-173 VATAADV
+173 ATSPDV
-180 KFTRAAGFTGNMFAV
+180 IFTRADVLTGSIFSVSGKNSE
-195 TGENAVL
+195 GDQSEL
-202 QLNKVDE
+202 QLKATD
-209 GTTAQAFTVDG
+209 GATFTVKG
-220 TTESTDGT
+220 AETDGL
-228 TESTEGVKTL
+228 STL
-238 VSVSGSGTFEMYSGV
+238 VSVSDNGIFGMFTGV
-253 TLSGNKTS
+253 TLSGNKTL
-261 DDEGGAITN
+261 DNGGAITN
-270 KGGLLLLAGGTI
+270 NGGSLLLAGGTI

-321 AGLDP
+321 DGSDP
-326 TMVVMGTVAD
+326 TMVVMGTVAAD

-344 ATIPEAG
+344 AKAPKEG
-351 KSVTVVKIG
+351 ESVNVAKIG
-360 KDGETDL
+360 TKEDNSELIKAEEFMT
-367 VDATQ
+367 
-372 FAAAVKFMVYD
+372 AVGKMVYD
-383 AASDEFDPVTVSSDG
+383 AASDEFDPVTVSADG

-425 KYDSSTKKVTF
+425 KYDSSKKSVTF

-444 TYYVAAFP
+444 TYYVAALP
-452 IGEKEKTVLS
+452 IGKSKEDAIA
-462 KFDKKKATNK
+462 KFDKKKAINK
-472 AKKDTKTSVTYDNYD
+472 AKKDTKTSVTFDNYD

-535 FHYYSTVTKST
+535 FHCYSTITKST

-554 AYDESKA
+554 AYDASKA
-561 KTKVPANEKKQLIV
+561 KTKVSANEKKQLTV
-575 KNIPENDK
+575 KKIPDGND
-583 DGKAT
+583 

-602 KYSRIPISIDKR
+602 KYSKIPISTDKR
-614 PGKSTDT
+614 PGKGTDT

-632 KVSGLEEALK
+632 KVSGLEKALK
-642 FYPGVFYEFSVTG
+642 FYPGVFYEFAVTG

-714 YNGSEWIPG
+714 FNGSEWIAG

-749 GVTTTPGDGDGTGS
+749 GVTITPEGGDGTGS
-763 GESGTDAEL
+763 GSGGSGTDAEL

>member
-82 TDAPAEPQNTEPA
+82 TEAPAEPQNTEPA
-95 EEPVATEEAQEDAGT
+95 EEPVATEEAQE
-110 ETEEDSGITI
+110 ENTEEAGEADGSITI
-120 GEHGEQKFATLKDA
+120 GEQSFATLKDA
-134 VAYAKEHPAPDDQA
+134 VAYAKSNPADDNQA

-155 AQEIRE
+155 AQEISE

-220 TTESTDGT
+220 TTESTA
-228 TESTEGVKTL
+228 GVKTL

-261 DDEGGAITN
+261 DEGGAITN

-299 VQGDIQITDNKGEKD
+299 VQGNIQITDNKDAED

-321 AGLDP
+321 DGSDP
-326 TMVVMGTVAD
+326 TMVVMGTVAE

-344 ATIPEAG
+344 AKAPEAG
-351 KSVTVVKIG
+351 ESVTVAKVGTKE
-360 KDGETDL
+360 DNSDL
-367 VDATQ
+367 VTAEEFKT
-372 FAAAVKFMVYD
+372 AVEKMAYD
-383 AASDEFDPVTVSSDG
+383 AAATSDEFEAVAVSSSDS
-398 KTAVLT
+398 KTAVL
-404 KKNSSKPEDPKKP
+404 KKKEASTPEEPKKP

-452 IGEKEKTVLS
+452 IGESEKTVLS

-535 FHYYSTVTKST
+535 FHYYSTITKST

-554 AYDESKA
+554 AYDASKA
-561 KTKVPANEKKQLIV
+561 KTKVSANEKKQLTV
-575 KNIPENDK
+575 KKIP
-583 DGKAT
+583 DGSD

-602 KYSRIPISIDKR
+602 KYSKIPISTDKR

-667 EKYVP
+667 EKYEP

-714 YNGSEWIPG
+714 FNGSEWIAG

-738 EDDLNNWKRQN
+738 EDDLNNWKKQN
-749 GVTTTPGDGDGTGS
+749 GVTITPEGGDGTGS
-763 GESGTDAEL
+763 GSGGSGTDAEL

>member
-1 MRRKQLFM
+1 M
-9 IALTGALVTGSVPG
+9 
-23 TVWAAENG
+23 
-31 VEATSEEGSPAVD
+31 D

-49 TEEPSEPAAT
+49 TEEPSEPAVTEAPAEPTEAPAT

-70 TDAPAE
+70 TE
-76 PTEAPA
+76 
-82 TDAPAEPQNTEPA
+82 APAEPQNTKPA
-95 EEPVATEEAQEDAGT
+95 EEPAATEEAQE
-110 ETEEDSGITI
+110 ENTEEAGEADGSITI
-120 GEHGEQKFATLKDA
+120 GEQKFNDLEAAVTYVKSNPEKDKNGNLKAT
-134 VAYAKEHPAPDDQA
+134 
-148 VVINVNK
+148 VINVSKPQTINK
-155 AQEIRE
+155 TIEIKE
-161 TITVDES
+161 G
-168 CKVNI
+168 CKVCIN
-173 VATAADV
+173 ATSPDV
-180 KFTRAAGFTGNMFAV
+180 IFTRADVLTGSIFSVSGKNSE
-195 TGENAVL
+195 GDQSEL
-202 QLNKVDE
+202 QLKATD
-209 GTTAQAFTVDG
+209 GATFTVKG
-220 TTESTDGT
+220 AETDGL
-228 TESTEGVKTL
+228 STL
-238 VSVSGSGTFEMYSGV
+238 VSVSDNGIFGMFTGV
-253 TLSGNKTS
+253 TLSGNKTL
-261 DDEGGAITN
+261 DNGGAITN
-270 KGGLLLLAGGTI
+270 NGGSLLLAGGTI

-299 VQGDIQITDNKGEKD
+299 VQGDIQITDNKDAED

-321 AGLDP
+321 DGSDP

-344 ATIPEAG
+344 ATIPDAG
-351 KSVTVVKIG
+351 KSVTVAKIG
-360 KDGETDL
+360 TKEDNSELIT
-367 VDATQ
+367 AEEFKT
-372 FAAAVKFMVYD
+372 AVGKMAYD
-383 AASDEFDPVTVSSDG
+383 ASDEFDPVTVSSDG

-425 KYDSSTKKVTF
+425 KYDSSKKSVTF

-444 TYYVAAFP
+444 TYYVAALP
-452 IGEKEKTVLS
+452 IGKSKEDAIA
-462 KFDKKKATNK
+462 KFDKKKAINK
-472 AKKDTKTSVTYDNYD
+472 AKKDTKTSVTFDNYD

-535 FHYYSTVTKST
+535 FHCYSTITKST

-554 AYDESKA
+554 AYDASKA
-561 KTKVPANEKKQLIV
+561 KTKVSANEKKQLTV
-575 KNIPENDK
+575 KKIPDGND
-583 DGKAT
+583 

-602 KYSRIPISIDKR
+602 KYSKIPISTDKR
-614 PGKSTDT
+614 PGKGTDT

-632 KVSGLEEALK
+632 KVSGLEKALK
-642 FYPGVFYEFSVTG
+642 FYPGVFYEFAVTG

-714 YNGSEWIPG
+714 FNGSEWIAG

-749 GVTTTPGDGDGTGS
+749 GVTITPEGGDGTGS
-763 GESGTDAEL
+763 GSGGSGTDAEL

>member
-49 TEEPSEPAAT
+49 TEEPSEPATEAPAEPTEAPAT

-70 TDAPAE
+70 
-76 PTEAPA
+76 
-82 TDAPAEPQNTEPA
+82 EPQNTEPV

-120 GEHGEQKFATLKDA
+120 GEQKFDDLEAAVTYVKSNPEKDENDNLKAT
-134 VAYAKEHPAPDDQA
+134 
-148 VVINVNK
+148 VINVSKPQTINK
-155 AQEIRE
+155 TIEIKE
-161 TITVDES
+161 G
-168 CKVNI
+168 CKVCIN
-173 VATAADV
+173 ATSPDV
-180 KFTRAAGFTGNMFAV
+180 IFTRADVLTGSIFSVSGKNSK
-195 TGENAVL
+195 GDQSEL
-202 QLNKVDE
+202 QLKAADDA
-209 GTTAQAFTVDG
+209 TFTVKG
-220 TTESTDGT
+220 AETDGL
-228 TESTEGVKTL
+228 STL
-238 VSVSGSGTFEMYSGV
+238 VSVSDNGIFGMFTGV

-261 DDEGGAITN
+261 DNGGAITN
-270 KGGLLLLAGGTI
+270 NGGSLLLAGGTI

-299 VQGDIQITDNKGEKD
+299 VQGDIQITENKGEKD
-314 ATANLYL
+314 AAANLYL
-321 AGLDP
+321 DGSDP

-344 ATIPEAG
+344 AKAPGVGE
-351 KSVTVVKIG
+351 SVTVAKIG
-360 KDGETDL
+360 KDGENDL

-372 FAAAVKFMVYD
+372 FATAVKLMAYD
-383 AASDEFDPVTVSSDG
+383 AASDEFELVALSSDS

-404 KKNSSKPEDPKKP
+404 KKKTSTPEDPKKP

-472 AKKDTKTSVTYDNYD
+472 AKKDTKTSVTFDNYD

-535 FHYYSTVTKST
+535 FHYYSAVTKST

-561 KTKVPANEKKQLIV
+561 KTKVSANEKKQLIV

-699 DASTYNMYIFFQKYR
+699 DASTYNMYIFFQKYKF
-714 YNGSEWIPG
+714 NGSEWIPG

-738 EDDLNNWKRQN
+738 EDDLNNWKKEN
-749 GVTTTPGDGDGTGS
+749 GVTITPGGGDGTGS